1 MGVRS
6 KNGRETAGPPP
17 RGTRT
22 FYYERSTQPPTQP
35 SFHVQ
40 SQFRLG
46 NSSRLCL
53 NCSTK
58 LHVALPPHAETQ
70 SFQTSQRPISQPR
83 LHLVSLPSPPCF
95 LPQFACMQ
103 APVATRKNAPSKTR
117 FQPNTPLPPSPK
129 VPNSHTPSH
138 NKCMLAQSYK
148 LGRKRNAQPS
158 AEAPSHA
165 APTKPPTRP
174 QSQTHIHPLTTSAR
188 SSSSAGSPKTTQSPL
203 KALLPQQFPA
213 LTHSS
218 SRVSN
223 QALLQQYHDQI
234 FVTMG

>member
-1 MGVRS
+1 MVE
-6 KNGRETAGPPP
+6 KTAGPPP

-138 NKCMLAQSYK
+138 NKCTLIQFRRLAKDHAVASESSTPPAVPSSYTQFQPCK
-148 LGRKRNAQPS
+148 QPS
-158 AEAPSHA
+158 TS
-165 APTKPPTRP
+165 PTVP
-174 QSQTHIHPLTTSAR
+174 
-188 SSSSAGSPKTTQSPL
+188 
-203 KALLPQQFPA
+203 
-213 LTHSS
+213 
-218 SRVSN
+218 
-223 QALLQQYHDQI
+223 
-234 FVTMG
+234 